1 MRLPKK
7 ELFSSLFDSHYK
19 GLYNYSF
26 KVLGQKSTS
35 EELVQETFIKL
46 WEHIDRIKTDKR
58 AIESFLIVTLK
69 NKIIDAQ
76 RKNAVRTKHNN
87 SYFSTKKLEEEMDT
101 DWEISQ
107 QITQIYDTLP
117 PKTVTIFQLSRNRG
131 MTYAEIADRE
141 QISIKTVESHISKAL
156 VAFRKGLKD
165 YL

>member
-1 MRLPKK
+1 M
-7 ELFSSLFDSHYK
+7 
-19 GLYNYSF
+19 YNYSF
-26 KVLGQKSTS
+26 KVLGQKSIS

-46 WEHIDRIKTDKR
+46 WEHIGHIKTEKR

-76 RKNAVRTKHNN
+76 RKNTVRTKHNN
-87 SYFSTKKLEEEMDT
+87 SYFSTKKLEVEMDT

-117 PKTVTIFQLSRNRG
+117 SKTVTIFQLSRNQG
-131 MTYAEIADRE
+131 MTYAEISAKE
-141 QISIKTVESHISKAL
+141 HISIKTVESHISKAL